1 MDQIAHVTL
10 LSETLAES
18 GVIMVC
24 YDTPDTAPAR
34 KNTRLLSSLPFSR
47 DAVCLTIT
55 VLNTA
60 SLHALGP
67 ALHAQ
72 AGESDNT

>member
-24 YDTPDTAPAR
+24 YDTPDTGPAR
-34 KNTRLLSSLPFSR
+34 KSTQLLSYFLFSR
-47 DAVCLTIT
+47 GPVCLTIT
-55 VLNTA
+55 VHDTA